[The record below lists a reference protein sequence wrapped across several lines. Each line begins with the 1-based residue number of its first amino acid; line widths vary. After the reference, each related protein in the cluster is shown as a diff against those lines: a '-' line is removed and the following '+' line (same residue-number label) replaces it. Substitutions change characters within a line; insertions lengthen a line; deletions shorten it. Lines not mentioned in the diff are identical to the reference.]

1 MKSLWHWFTELA
13 EVYARHAGRHGPN
26 RLLPA
31 EVLPTHDCV
40 PGHGG
45 ASPQGTGSEGCTAEH
60 SAPKVCTRMDQRK
73 RRNTRWPTMRG
84 TG

>member
-1 MKSLWHWFTELA
+1 MPTVWHWLTELD

-31 EVLPTHDCV
+31 AVLPTHDCV

-45 ASPQGTGSEGCTAEH
+45 GSPQGAGPNGCMMGHA
-60 SAPKVCTRMDQRK
+60 APKACRRHELTE
-73 RRNTRWPTMRG
+73 RRNT
-84 TG
+84 